1 MTAGRFTAA
10 EAPPVIN
17 LAFAWL
23 MAVAVMVLLWFL
35 PGSGGALQTLTDWH
49 DQSVFLSAAR
59 QTIEQGLPDD
69 WTRARVGP
77 AYIGLTL
84 AVGALFNLAPD
95 LALILLSRLTFVACA
110 GVLTFIAL
118 RQRAHAGPAMQLVLV
133 AAAAL
138 SLLSSVWSRSFDI
151 PWTHFVAAGVL
162 GAMVLVSLTRLPLA
176 VRAVLVGA
184 LAVILAQTRMFEALV
199 ALIAGGLLLPLVLLR
214 HWGDLRMRP
223 AATLSAGLLQVA
235 LPAVA
240 GGALAFAAVGFLS
253 HNWSLYEQYGD
264 VEGMVLAPQLA
275 PLKAVQ
281 LFWDPCFATVCEFA
295 PRKFV
300 SPLADSFDAW
310 RQPLFLQLPSLA
322 AAALCLVVLLIL
334 RPIKTLQ
341 LPLGLWFAVI
351 AAGGITLAYV
361 SGAPSGSGHLKYGF
375 FRDFIAPLMLLSCAF
390 IAAIAIQRADEGRW
404 RVGLVV
410 PLALYFVVVI
420 GLMALRPFGLPP
432 LTWAEVARFEVTS
445 TCTGGSCRFGLT
457 AFGTDGKPQ
466 PYNDLGYVVCTNEKL
481 DRPIQRV
488 AELQVDAASCG
499 RIAIIPVAA
508 GIMLT
513 PDGQPFVKPGLDLAK
528 ATDSITVPPLP

>member
-1 MTAGRFTAA
+1 MTAGRFAA
-10 EAPPVIN
+10 TEAPPLTN
-17 LAFAWL
+17 LVFAWL
-23 MAVAVMVLLWFL
+23 MAVAVMVLLWLL

-49 DQSVFLSAAR
+49 DQSIFLSAAR

-69 WTRARVGP
+69 WTRVRVGP

-84 AVGALFNLAPD
+84 AVGALFNLTPE
-95 LALILLSRLTFVACA
+95 LSLILLSRLTFVACA

-118 RQRAHAGPAMQLVLV
+118 RQRAHAGPSMQLVLV

-176 VRAVLVGA
+176 IRAVLVGA
-184 LAVILAQTRMFEALV
+184 LAVTLAQTRMFEALV
-199 ALIAGGLLLPLVLLR
+199 ASIAGGLLLPLVILR
-214 HWGDLRMRP
+214 HWRDLRARP
-223 AATLSAGLLQVA
+223 VATLRTSLLQVA
-235 LPAVA
+235 LPAAA
-240 GGALAFAAVGFLS
+240 GGVLAFAAIGALS

-264 VEGMVLAPQLA
+264 VDGMVLAPQLA

-295 PRKFV
+295 PRRLV

-310 RQPLFLQLPSLA
+310 QQPLFLQLPGLA
-322 AAALCLVVLLIL
+322 ASALCLLVLLIL
-334 RPIKTLQ
+334 RPMRTLQ

-351 AAGGITLAYV
+351 AAGGITLAYL

-375 FRDFIAPLMLLSCAF
+375 FRDFMAPLMLLSCAF

-404 RVGLVV
+404 RVGLIV
-410 PLALYFVVVI
+410 PLMLYFVVVI

-432 LTWAEVARFEVTS
+432 LSWAEVARFEVTS

-466 PYNDLGYVVCTNEKL
+466 PYNDLGYAVCTNEKL
-481 DRPIQRV
+481 DRPVQPV
-488 AELQVDAASCG
+488 AELQVDAARCG

-508 GIMLT
+508 GVMLT
-513 PDGQPFVKPGLDLAK
+513 PDEQPFVEPGLDLAK
-528 ATDSITVPPLP
+528 AGDSITVPPLP